1 MSLRL
6 CGKNLAS
13 LVPCWLPPLSLFS
26 ISAFQL
32 FSFSAFSTKLF
43 LPAGVSLGSSY
54 IRIMNWPRHFILGL
68 IAASGLYGSS
78 LLAAA
83 APLAN
88 PYTPIVTRNVFGLV
102 PIPTNPPPVDPATL
116 VPPPKITPNGIM
128 TLFGKLQ
135 VLFKVAGVAK
145 PGQPPKEESYMMSE
159 GDRQN
164 EIEVQKIDEPSATI
178 TFINHGVVQELG
190 LVAGGI
196 SVGAPGA
203 GGVPPPGMPTP
214 AMAPN
219 GGMPVG
225 FGGRFGR
232 NRNVNSGGN
241 NPSPDGGAGNG
252 AAAAPTAAAAEPPI
266 TPEAQVIMMEANRM
280 LTQDAV
286 NSGDMVPLP
295 PTEMTPPEA
304 TGIGGAPLVAPAPAG
319 PEGAGGGN
327 GTAPGGP

>member
-1 MSLRL
+1 L
-6 CGKNLAS
+6 
-13 LVPCWLPPLSLFS
+13 LS
-26 ISAFQL
+26 
-32 FSFSAFSTKLF
+32 
-43 LPAGVSLGSSY
+43 
-54 IRIMNWPRHFILGL
+54 
-68 IAASGLYGSS
+68 
-78 LLAAA
+78 
-83 APLAN
+83 AN

-102 PIPTNPPPVDPATL
+102 PIPTNAPPVDPASL

-190 LVAGGI
+190 LVAGGT
-196 SVGAPGA
+196 SGGAPAPAA

-241 NPSPDGGAGNG
+241 PDAGGAPNTGG
-252 AAAAPTAAAAEPPI
+252 AATPTASEPAEPPM
-266 TPEAQVIMMEANRM
+266 TPEQQIIMIEASR
-280 LTQDAV
+280 LYTQDAV
-286 NSGDMVPLP
+286 THGDAPPLP
-295 PTEMTPPEA
+295 PTEMTPPDA
-304 TGIGGAPLVAPAPAG
+304 TGIGGAPLVAPGPVG
-319 PEGAGGGN
+319 PEGGGGGN

>member
-1 MSLRL
+1 
-6 CGKNLAS
+6 
-13 LVPCWLPPLSLFS
+13 
-26 ISAFQL
+26 
-32 FSFSAFSTKLF
+32 
-43 LPAGVSLGSSY
+43 
-54 IRIMNWPRHFILGL
+54 MNWSRHFILGL

-78 LLAAA
+78 LRAAA

-88 PYTPIVTRNVFGLV
+88 PYKPIITRNVFNLV

-128 TLFGKLQ
+128 MLFGKLQ

-145 PGQPPKEESYMMSE
+145 PGLPPKEESYVMSE

-164 EIEVQKIDEPSATI
+164 EIEVQKIDEPSAMI

-190 LVAGGI
+190 LVASAAGG
-196 SVGAPGA
+196 GA
-203 GGVPPPGMPTP
+203 GGAPAAGGGLPPPGMPTP

-241 NPSPDGGAGNG
+241 PDAGGVPNTGGA
-252 AAAAPTAAAAEPPI
+252 ATTAASATPQEVL
-266 TPEAQVIMMEANRM
+266 TPEQQIIMIEANRVY
-280 LTQDAV
+280 TQDAV
-286 NSGDMVPLP
+286 THGDAPPLP
-295 PTEMTPPEA
+295 PTEMTPPDA
-304 TGIGGAPLVAPAPAG
+304 TGIGGGPLMTPGPADPDGGGGVNGPAP
-319 PEGAGGGN
+319 GA
-327 GTAPGGP
+327 P